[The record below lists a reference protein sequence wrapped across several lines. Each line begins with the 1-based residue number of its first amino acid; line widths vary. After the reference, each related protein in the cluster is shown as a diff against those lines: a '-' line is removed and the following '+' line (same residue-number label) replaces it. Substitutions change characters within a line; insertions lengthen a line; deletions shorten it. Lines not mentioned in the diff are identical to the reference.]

1 MLILTRLR
9 SLLEQGQAAVLVT
22 VERVEGSAPR
32 EAGARMIVRT
42 TGDFHGT
49 IGGGALEWEV
59 LHLARDI
66 MAPGAEPVLLRD
78 FALGPELSQC
88 CGGRV
93 RIRFEKFSPW
103 DLDRVVA
110 LAQGEI
116 AASDATRLGLFG
128 AGHVGRA
135 LVLALAPLPFIV
147 SWIDER
153 AEAFPAA
160 VPANVTKLAPKE
172 PLGELDSL
180 PDGAFVLVMTHSHP
194 LDLAITA
201 KALASDRFAYVGLI
215 GSATKRARFL
225 HRMDEA
231 GVSAPQRARLVC
243 PIGLPGIQG
252 KEPAIIAASTA
263 AALLIARETHLKE
276 VTNDD

>member
-1 MLILTRLR
+1 VLILPRLR
-9 SLLEQGQAAVLVT
+9 SLLEQGQVAVLVT
-22 VERVEGSAPR
+22 VEQVEGSAPR
-32 EAGARMIVRT
+32 ESGARMIVRT

-59 LHLARDI
+59 LHLARDV

-93 RIRFEKFSPW
+93 RIRFEKFRPG
-103 DLDRVVA
+103 DLDRIAA
-110 LAQGEI
+110 LAQAEV
-116 AASDATRLGLFG
+116 AASDATPLGLFG

-135 LVLALAPLPFIV
+135 LVLALAPLPFIIR
-147 SWIDER
+147 WIDER
-153 AEAFPAA
+153 ADAFPAA
-160 VPANVTKLAPKE
+160 VPPNVTKLAPKE
-172 PLGELDSL
+172 PLGELDAL

-225 HRMDEA
+225 HRMEEA
-231 GVSAPQRARLVC
+231 GVSATQRARLIC
-243 PIGLPGIQG
+243 PIGLPGIEG

-263 AALLIARETHLKE
+263 AALLMARETQLKE
-276 VTNDD
+276 VLHDD